1 MKLVS
6 VNVSLPREVE
16 WEGRQVPTGIF
27 KEPVEGPVM
36 LRRLNL
42 DGDRQGNLRV
52 HGGPNK
58 AVYGYPCEHYA
69 FWRNE
74 LSRPDLSWGMF
85 GENFTTEGLLEEEI
99 RIGDQ
104 FQIGAAVV
112 MVTQPRTPCFKL
124 GIKFGDQKIVD
135 RFLASIRSGF
145 YFAVLQE
152 GPVGSGE
159 AIEKINGNAD
169 SLTVAEVMALHLDS
183 SPDPDALRRL
193 LQLEALPDGWK
204 ERMRKRMEKKESD
217 SS

>member
-16 WEGRQVPTGIF
+16 YEGRRVPTGIF

-42 DGDRQGNLRV
+42 DGDRQGNPRV

-69 FWRNE
+69 FWKSE

-85 GENFTTEGLLEEEI
+85 GENFTTQGLLEEEI

-104 FQIGAAVV
+104 FQIGSARV
-112 MVTQPRTPCFKL
+112 MVTQPRLPCFKL
-124 GIKFGDQKIVD
+124 GIKFGDQKMVD
-135 RFLASIRSGF
+135 RFLTSIRSGF

-152 GPVGSGE
+152 GPVGSGA
-159 AIEKINGNAD
+159 AIEKVNGNPD

-183 SPDPDALRRL
+183 SPDSDALRRL
-193 LQLEALPDGWK
+193 LKLEALPDRWK
-204 ERMRKRMEKKESD
+204 ERMRKRMEEKEND